1 MDTTRH
7 DNAFTPPCCL
17 RNPMLQTFLNS
28 AGIRN
33 RGANPLTAAE
43 EEMILD
49 LGEVRLQ
56 GFLSRRNAGKGTVIL
71 LHGWEGSATSAYVLH
86 TGRYLFEAGY
96 DVFRLNLRDHGD
108 THHLNRGVFMGTLI
122 DEMYAALKAVA
133 RIAGGAS
140 LYLAGFS
147 MGANFIVRAAARFA
161 GDPIPNLKKALA
173 INPPIDPMHATKRI
187 DEITLIRLYFI
198 KKWKASLARKQALFP
213 DLYDF
218 NDILKIKTCMGITD
232 MLIERYLPYRN
243 AAEYF
248 SKFTLAPELLAAAEL
263 PMTIIISEDDPI
275 IPASGFRALPLNA
288 NTRLIVQRYGGHCG
302 YIMDLSM
309 KSWYFDR
316 MVEIFN

>member
-1 MDTTRH
+1 
-7 DNAFTPPCCL
+7 
-17 RNPMLQTFLNS
+17 MLQTVLNS
-28 AGIRN
+28 AGFRN
-33 RGANPLTAAE
+33 RGSNPLTAAE

-56 GFLSRRNAGKGTVIL
+56 GFLSRRNAGRGMVML
-71 LHGWEGSATSAYVLH
+71 LHGWEGSAASAYMLH
-86 TGRYLFEAGY
+86 TGRYLFDAGY

-122 DEMYAALKAVA
+122 DEMYDALKAVA
-133 RIAGGAS
+133 RIAGRAP

-161 GDPIPNLKKALA
+161 GDPIPSLKKALA
-173 INPPIDPMHATKRI
+173 INPPIDPMLATKRI
-187 DEITLIRLYFI
+187 DQIPLIRRYFI
-198 KKWKASLARKQALFP
+198 TKWKKSLARKQELFP

-218 NDILKIKTCMGITD
+218 NDILKMNTCMGITD
-232 MLIERYLPYRN
+232 VLIDRYLPYRN

-248 SKFTLAPELLAAAEL
+248 SKFTLTPGLFASAEL
-263 PMTIIISEDDPI
+263 PLAIIISEDDPI
-275 IPASGFRALPLNA
+275 IPARDFRTLPLHA
-288 NTRLIVQRYGGHCG
+288 NTRLMVQRYGGHCG

-309 KSWYFDR
+309 RSWYFDR